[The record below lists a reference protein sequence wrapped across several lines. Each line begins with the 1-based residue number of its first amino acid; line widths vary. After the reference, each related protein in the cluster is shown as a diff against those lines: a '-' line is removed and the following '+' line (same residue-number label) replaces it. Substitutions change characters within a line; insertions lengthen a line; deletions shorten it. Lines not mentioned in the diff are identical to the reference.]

1 MESSPPAKS
10 CVSFADPTVLW
21 SGAVEQDGSD
31 ARQQSAAPA
40 SLYCLSL

>member
-1 MESSPPAKS
+1 MDSTPPAKS
-10 CVSFADPTVLW
+10 SVSFADPTAAT
-21 SGAVEQDGSD
+21 GAVEQDASD